1 MTFEGTKANAN
12 ISTQEDSLQHGHLL
26 ETFDVLC
33 EFLGTC
39 SILLYLWGE
48 KEDPENIKEETRREN
63 MYPSSFQESLRVEEM
78 S

>member
-1 MTFEGTKANAN
+1 MTFEITKANAN
-12 ISTQEDSLQHGHLL
+12 ISTQEDSLQQGHLL

-48 KEDPENIKEETRREN
+48 KGSGKHKGRNKEGE
-63 MYPSSFQESLRVEEM
+63 YPSSFQESLRVEEM